1 MFVRARLADGVAAD
15 GLLVP
20 QRGVTR
26 NQRGMPTALVVNAKN
41 QVELRELKADRA
53 VGDKW
58 LVTDGLSAGDKV
70 IVEGVQMVRPG
81 VEVIAT
87 EAKANAPQAPQ
98 PQAAAAAK
106 QQ

>member
-1 MFVRARLADGVAAD
+1 
-15 GLLVP
+15 VP

>member
-1 MFVRARLADGVAAD
+1 
-15 GLLVP
+15 
-20 QRGVTR
+20 
-26 NQRGMPTALVVNAKN
+26 
-41 QVELRELKADRA
+41 
-53 VGDKW
+53 
-58 LVTDGLSAGDKV
+58 
-70 IVEGVQMVRPG
+70 MVRPG